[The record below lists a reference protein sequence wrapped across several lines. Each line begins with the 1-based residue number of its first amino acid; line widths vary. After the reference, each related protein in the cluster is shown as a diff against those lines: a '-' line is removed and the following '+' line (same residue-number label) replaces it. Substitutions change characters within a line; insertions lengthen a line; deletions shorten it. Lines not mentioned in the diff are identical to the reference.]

1 MERSNRF
8 NWLAF
13 GGAVLVLAG
22 VWALAAQLLGPA
34 FAPIAAA
41 VHAVRFVI
49 GPLMLIAIG
58 VLLLSRS
65 RAGGGSPGTLRRS
78 RTDRVIGGV
87 LGGVAARMGADATVV
102 RVVYSVLAVL
112 GGLWA
117 GALLY
122 VAALVLMPE
131 ETVGHPAAVAP
142 AAPARPA
149 PPVPPMPQ
157 NVAAP
162 PVPSAE
168 G

>member
-13 GGAVLVLAG
+13 GGILLVIAG

-34 FAPIAAA
+34 FEPIAAA
-41 VHAVRFVI
+41 LHAIRFVI

-65 RAGGGSPGTLRRS
+65 RADGSATTLRRS

-87 LGGVAARMGADATVV
+87 LGGVAARIGADATVV
-102 RVVYSVLAVL
+102 RVVYAVLTVL
-112 GGLWA
+112 GGIWF
-117 GALLY
+117 GVLLY
-122 VAALVLMPE
+122 LAAFVLMPE
-131 ETVGHPAAVAP
+131 ETVGYPAAVAP
-142 AAPARPA
+142 ATPARPA

-157 NVAAP
+157 GVAAP